1 MLDFFLFVFH
11 YCSLVSFMCF
21 KINEIQTVKILVN
34 YAALVESVEHENP
47 AFQANFYGQNQDDT
61 K

>member
-1 MLDFFLFVFH
+1 
-11 YCSLVSFMCF
+11 MCF

-34 YAALVESVEHENP
+34 YAVLVEIVEHENP
-47 AFQANFYGQNQDDT
+47 AVSGDLFGHNQDDT